1 MATLF
6 AVSGLLTVS
15 VMSWLFCIRVSTC
28 VCLCVGGYLYTQL
41 FNTLIY
47 PLFQNDRYKVLTVF
61 SIVLLPVNPIVLLP
75 VLCVHEK
82 ISSVKCTF
90 WYSYA

>member
-1 MATLF
+1 MVILHTCKY
-6 AVSGLLTVS
+6 
-15 VMSWLFCIRVSTC
+15 MC

-47 PLFQNDRYKVLTVF
+47 PLFQNDKVLTVF

-75 VLCVHEK
+75 VL
-82 ISSVKCTF
+82 
-90 WYSYA
+90 